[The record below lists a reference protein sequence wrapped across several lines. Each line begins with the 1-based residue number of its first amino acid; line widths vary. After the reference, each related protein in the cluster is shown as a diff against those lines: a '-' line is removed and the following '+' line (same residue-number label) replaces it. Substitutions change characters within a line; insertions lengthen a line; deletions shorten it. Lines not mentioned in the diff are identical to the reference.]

1 MTDIESGLTEHPVL
15 DVVAE
20 RAMATGIKAADILFQ
35 ASDRLKDDHPRLSTV
50 SLRIGR
56 GSLIAAA
63 GIAEYTP
70 PTSEELRGT
79 AEAAIFFSRIAGRW
93 TLEAI
98 KEQFRPRCSRH

>member
-35 ASDRLKDDHPRLSTV
+35 ASDRLKDDHPRLSTI
-50 SLRIGR
+50 SLRLGR

-70 PTSEELRGT
+70 PTSEEVRETARGVM
-79 AEAAIFFSRIAGRW
+79 FLGRIAGHW
-93 TLEAI
+93 TVDAI
-98 KEQFRPRCSRH
+98 KEQFSGTRSDR